1 MWSIEP
7 LLCLLWT
14 NQSSRDVNVAIM
26 SLTTSRPPPPT
37 ICLQPGSIIWMV
49 ITCLTP
55 SPGLQPATFR
65 EARVNADSLWT
76 RNRRHWDRVWWDS
89 LLMAPHVW
97 VDPSGSKWILA
108 LVSYD
113 SKRDM
118 CSRVQLIFKNH
129 PDLYVPINPI
139 FIYKIRCNDSISDT
153 TFKVQCTRTHV
164 PWVRTKKT

>member
-1 MWSIEP
+1 MKRFWKCILHNIYMSIHFKKVWFIH
-7 LLCLLWT
+7 CKKYYS
-14 NQSSRDVNVAIM
+14 NNN
-26 SLTTSRPPPPT
+26 
-37 ICLQPGSIIWMV
+37 SIKFPQMLFVWKV
-49 ITCLTP
+49 
-55 SPGLQPATFR
+55 
-65 EARVNADSLWT
+65 

-108 LVSYD
+108 HVSYD

>member
-1 MWSIEP
+1 MQQFEITLVYFQWMQWACVRFQIVALYIQCYKESFDVKIEALYWRNWMWCDDVGVWRMWSIEP

-76 RNRRHWDRVWWDS
+76 F
-89 LLMAPHVW
+89 
-97 VDPSGSKWILA
+97 
-108 LVSYD
+108 
-113 SKRDM
+113 
-118 CSRVQLIFKNH
+118 QLSDKGEAC
-129 PDLYVPINPI
+129 L
-139 FIYKIRCNDSISDT
+139 FIYLSIEAL
-153 TFKVQCTRTHV
+153 
-164 PWVRTKKT
+164 